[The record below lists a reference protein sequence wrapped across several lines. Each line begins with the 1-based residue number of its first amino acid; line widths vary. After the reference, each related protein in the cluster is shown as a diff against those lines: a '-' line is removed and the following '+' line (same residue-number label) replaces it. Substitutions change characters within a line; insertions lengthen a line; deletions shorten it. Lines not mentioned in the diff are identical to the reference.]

1 VTSGGSLIWRWIRWR
16 IHLFGT
22 LFLDRSH
29 YAVTRRSR
37 FDETLAQLLYQP
49 GFFFIQVGAHDGV
62 RFDGLYQRVTQINPR
77 GIVIEPLPRYFR
89 RLAMNYED
97 YPGVLAINA
106 ALHPSAEFVEIHH
119 ADPEKAATAGLPA
132 WAGGIGS
139 VDPGHHARIR
149 VPDSCMT
156 TTRVPATTF
165 DELLATH
172 GVDHVD
178 LLQIDAEG
186 FDLEILRMF
195 PFSRLKPRL
204 VKYEHDGLES
214 AALAEAERILAG
226 NGYTVFSEGED
237 TIGLYEPSLP
247 RNACDG
253 R

>member
-1 VTSGGSLIWRWIRWR
+1 MTDFFARFRRRVRRA

-22 LFLDRSH
+22 LFIDRRH
-29 YAVTRRSR
+29 YAIARRSR
-37 FDETLAQLLYQP
+37 FNEVLDCLVQDP
-49 GFFFIQVGAHDGV
+49 DFFFIQVGAHDGV
-62 RFDGLYQRVTQINPR
+62 RFDGLYQRVTQISPR
-77 GIVIEPLPRYFR
+77 GIVIEPLMRYFR
-89 RLAMNYED
+89 RLAINYED
-97 YPGVLAINA
+97 YPGVVAINA

-119 ADPEKAATAGLPA
+119 ADPEKAAAAGLPA
-132 WAGGIGS
+132 WTGGIGS

-149 VPDSCMT
+149 VPDCCMT

-195 PFSRLKPRL
+195 PFFRLKPRL

-214 AALAEAERILAG
+214 DAQAEAERILVL
-226 NGYTVFSEGED
+226 NGYTVFPEGED

-247 RNACDG
+247 RNAYDG